1 MKKLLFAITTILLMC
16 ACNNNNSTGIGST
29 FSEMDSLIENAN
41 KKMESGGVTNNF
53 KCSAEM
59 DSDTLFVTFERAGTK
74 PSEHMNKIKNDTPA
88 KNLVTKLI
96 LTYFYYVQFDEN
108 DFPYQALVNKV
119 IKDNKYIGI
128 KYLSLDGSWSD
139 VISSTEMKDAININQ
154 EQRYEI
160 IDKMFEISE

>member
-1 MKKLLFAITTILLMC
+1 
-16 ACNNNNSTGIGST
+16 
-29 FSEMDSLIENAN
+29 
-41 KKMESGGVTNNF
+41 
-53 KCSAEM
+53 
-59 DSDTLFVTFERAGTK
+59 
-74 PSEHMNKIKNDTPA
+74 MNKIKNDAPA

-119 IKDNKYIGI
+119 IKDNKFIGI